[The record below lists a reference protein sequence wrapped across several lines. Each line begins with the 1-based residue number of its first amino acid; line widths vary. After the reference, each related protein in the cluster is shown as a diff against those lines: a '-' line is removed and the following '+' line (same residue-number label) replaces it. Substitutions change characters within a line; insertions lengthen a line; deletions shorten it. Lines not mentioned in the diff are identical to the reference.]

1 MKWSKGAN
9 VKWRITH
16 DFSTDPNRYEL
27 RIPYQQYHDSLDCD
41 VKLGRIIVQAYNKF
55 GTVGFAELRIYQA
68 GKKFYNRS
76 IEPDTSI
83 TAKDCGAY
91 YSEKLNR
98 WTNGFGCYYYIDG
111 KRKSQDQEFNA
122 YSAYYDF
129 SKFNNDTVI
138 HYDVFSR

>member
-1 MKWSKGAN
+1 M
-9 VKWRITH
+9 
-16 DFSTDPNRYEL
+16 E
-27 RIPYQQYHDSLDCD
+27 
-41 VKLGRIIVQAYNKF
+41 LGRIIVQAYNKF

-68 GKKFYNRS
+68 GKKYYNRS

-111 KRKSQDQEFNA
+111 KRKSQVQEFNA

-138 HYDVFSR
+138 HYDVLAGENYRSEPLDKEPQ